1 MDLDFYQ
8 KLSISAASGKKQL
21 CLLIDPDKY
30 TAPMLEEC
38 LRIVND
44 TRAVDMLF
52 IGGSLLTA
60 DRVSQT
66 IHIIKE
72 NSHLP
77 VILFPGSPA
86 QVNESADGLLLLSLI
101 SGRNPDL
108 LIGRH
113 VEAAPFL
120 KQSRLE
126 IIPTGYMLVDGGA
139 PTTVSYISN
148 TFPIPADKGDIAACT
163 AVAGELLGL
172 RLIYMDGGSGALRPI
187 PPAMIGEVKKNI
199 NIPLV
204 VGGGIRSE
212 QQLSAAW
219 QAGADVVVIG
229 NILEKD
235 PELLYHFSSVSR
247 VPAREMKSN

>member
-8 KLSISAASGKKQL
+8 KLTISAASGKKQL
-21 CLLIDPDKY
+21 SLLIDPDKY
-30 TAPMLEEC
+30 TNRSLEEC
-38 LRIVND
+38 LNIVNE
-44 TRAVDMLF
+44 TRAVDMVF
-52 IGGSLLTA
+52 VGGSLLTN

-66 IHIIKE
+66 ISIIKE

-77 VILFPGSPA
+77 VILFPGSPL

-101 SGRNPDL
+101 SGRNADL

-120 KQSRLE
+120 RQSRLE
-126 IIPTGYMLVDGGA
+126 IIPTGYMLVDGGR
-139 PTTVSYISN
+139 PTTASYISN
-148 TFPIPADKGDIAACT
+148 TQPIPADKADIAACT
-163 AVAGELLGL
+163 AIAGELLGL
-172 RLIYMDGGSGALRPI
+172 RLIYLDAGSGALSPV
-187 PPAMIGEVKKNI
+187 PADMIAAVRRQVSLPVI
-199 NIPLV
+199 
-204 VGGGIRSE
+204 VGGGIRTE
-212 QQLSAAW
+212 QQLGAAW

-235 PELLYHFSSVSR
+235 PELLYRFSSVSR